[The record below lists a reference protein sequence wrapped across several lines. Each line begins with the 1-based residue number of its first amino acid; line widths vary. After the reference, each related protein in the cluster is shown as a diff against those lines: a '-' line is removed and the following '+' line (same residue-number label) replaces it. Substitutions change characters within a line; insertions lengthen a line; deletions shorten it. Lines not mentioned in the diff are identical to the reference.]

1 MTRRAVEL
9 DDDPT
14 FAACRAEA
22 RAEAHDRLVDLIIRA
37 ERRIRCPAGK
47 GKKKRPAEKP
57 KGADDVLAKLATCCK
72 PGQTLSVG
80 EIARASGCST
90 GAAFTIRRWAKE
102 KGLWLYGEAIAKGA
116 RP

>member
-1 MTRRAVEL
+1 MSRPDVH

-22 RAEAHDRLVDLIIRA
+22 QAESHGRLVDLIIRA

-47 GKKKRPAEKP
+47 GKKKRPPEKP
-57 KGADDVLAKLATCCK
+57 KGADDVLAALATRFK
-72 PGQTLSVG
+72 PGQSLSVG
-80 EIARASGCST
+80 EIARAAKCST
-90 GAAFTIRRWAKE
+90 ATAFTTRRWAKE

>member
-1 MTRRAVEL
+1 MTRPAVPDE
-9 DDDPT
+9 DPT

-22 RAEAHDRLVDLIIRA
+22 EAEAHGRLVDLIIRA

-57 KGADDVLAKLATCCK
+57 KGADAVLEKLATCCK

-80 EIARASGCST
+80 EIARATGCNT
-90 GAAFTIRRWAKE
+90 GLAFTVKRWAQG
-102 KGLWLYGEAIAKGA
+102 KGIWPYKEAIAKGA